1 MSENFTFEQHAIT
14 GATDTGGNDDTRD
27 DNMDVH
33 AITKQNGVEDNL
45 STKTQDE
52 SAKPNETQMK
62 AHSTL
67 EQPIPAKGKEVLC
80 SANDTRNLKS
90 WVPVLG
96 EPAGTPKEEEEA
108 ALGKRPRNTS
118 GDGAAQAAKRPK
130 VEDAAKAER
139 LRQLKEKKKLL
150 ESVQKELDRLRNSPK
165 TSTPTSTTATPAPV
179 GARGGRARA
188 RGEGLV
194 ASGGRGNNVATP
206 EKDEPGLEAEPMT
219 PTETTSAGPAT
230 STRKRKPSN
239 AGGAQRRVSQELTSE
254 PGQPVTR
261 AKRARRPKRL
271 DSYGGSVNLSWA
283 LKQCQTLLKSLMTH
297 KFGWPFNQ
305 PVDPI
310 ALNIPDY
317 FDVIKQPMDLGT
329 IKEQLDTG
337 HYETEDEFAEDVR
350 LVWANTFT
358 YNPPGSDIC
367 VMASALSGIF
377 NEKFEILKAKIAERG
392 RGSPAGIDQ
401 TLQELRE
408 SMSSVRRELERIKTP
423 NGRAAARGAPR
434 EDARPMSF
442 SEKKKLSDAI
452 NVLPS
457 EHLGTV
463 VKIIHERMPHLT
475 TSGEEIE
482 IDIDA
487 LNPVTLRHLERYVR
501 SVAQRRRR
509 AGGRASLNTSTNV
522 QNEVS
527 QVPLGTKQKI
537 EDVERQIKALTEHQQ
552 ALTQK
557 SLARSSESSL
567 QPAVEDTKKK
577 KKDDESDSESDSEGS
592 DSSDSSDSESSDS
605 ESDSGSDSDSESSD
619 SEAQTT
625 KGTDPPP
632 ASDSAPQMP
641 VPSGTNMVGVVGEE
655 KAASATAPATT
666 TTPSALGG
674 EGGNAHQDNGQTN
687 TAISFSFD
695 PTLAKEPIKGEIG
708 PEELQQQAAVD
719 NDSPSKS
726 EAPKQVA
733 LKNVD
738 AWSELSDDFGA
749 SKRNSPSPT
758 QDKTWSQFQTKK
770 RQDSIREREK
780 LEKEERERKE
790 KERRE
795 EEKRQGEERR
805 RREQEEAELAA
816 QRERERQR
824 QEERLAREQDAMSI
838 MEQSMLMASLEQQ
851 AAPIQPLFQYKRVE
865 EEEADF
871 NEGTGEGTVER
882 AKMELSPTAPLP
894 VPASDEMEEG
904 QI

>member
-1 MSENFTFEQHAIT
+1 
-14 GATDTGGNDDTRD
+14 
-27 DNMDVH
+27 
-33 AITKQNGVEDNL
+33 
-45 STKTQDE
+45 
-52 SAKPNETQMK
+52 
-62 AHSTL
+62 
-67 EQPIPAKGKEVLC
+67 
-80 SANDTRNLKS
+80 
-90 WVPVLG
+90 
-96 EPAGTPKEEEEA
+96 
-108 ALGKRPRNTS
+108 
-118 GDGAAQAAKRPK
+118 
-130 VEDAAKAER
+130 
-139 LRQLKEKKKLL
+139 
-150 ESVQKELDRLRNSPK
+150 
-165 TSTPTSTTATPAPV
+165 
-179 GARGGRARA
+179 
-188 RGEGLV
+188 
-194 ASGGRGNNVATP
+194 
-206 EKDEPGLEAEPMT
+206 
-219 PTETTSAGPAT
+219 
-230 STRKRKPSN
+230 
-239 AGGAQRRVSQELTSE
+239 
-254 PGQPVTR
+254 
-261 AKRARRPKRL
+261 
-271 DSYGGSVNLSWA
+271 
-283 LKQCQTLLKSLMTH
+283 
-297 KFGWPFNQ
+297 
-305 PVDPI
+305 
-310 ALNIPDY
+310 
-317 FDVIKQPMDLGT
+317 
-329 IKEQLDTG
+329 
-337 HYETEDEFAEDVR
+337 
-350 LVWANTFT
+350 
-358 YNPPGSDIC
+358 
-367 VMASALSGIF
+367 
-377 NEKFEILKAKIAERG
+377 
-392 RGSPAGIDQ
+392 
-401 TLQELRE
+401 
-408 SMSSVRRELERIKTP
+408 
-423 NGRAAARGAPR
+423 
-434 EDARPMSF
+434 
-442 SEKKKLSDAI
+442 
-452 NVLPS
+452 
-457 EHLGTV
+457 
-463 VKIIHERMPHLT
+463 
-475 TSGEEIE
+475 
-482 IDIDA
+482 
-487 LNPVTLRHLERYVR
+487 
-501 SVAQRRRR
+501 
-509 AGGRASLNTSTNV
+509 
-522 QNEVS
+522 
-527 QVPLGTKQKI
+527 
-537 EDVERQIKALTEHQQ
+537 
-552 ALTQK
+552 
-557 SLARSSESSL
+557 
-567 QPAVEDTKKK
+567 VEDTKKK